1 MVAAE
6 NDAVGRIIVI
16 HRHGQRTVIVAEII
30 TECVVAMACAQV
42 ELFELTIETRC
53 DEDVR

>member
-1 MVAAE
+1 MIAAE

-30 TECVVAMACAQV
+30 AECIVALTGAQV
-42 ELFELTIETRC
+42 ELFELTIETCR